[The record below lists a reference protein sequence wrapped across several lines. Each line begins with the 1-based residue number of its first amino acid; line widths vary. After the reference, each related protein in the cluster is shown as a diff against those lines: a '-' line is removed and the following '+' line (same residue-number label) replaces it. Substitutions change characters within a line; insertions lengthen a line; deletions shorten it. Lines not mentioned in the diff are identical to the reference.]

1 MMREEYDAPGR
12 KVANARKTQRQSK
25 QFKAVCEWDTSRRG
39 GTMARASSLA
49 WRKRLAT
56 LKSAGRGH
64 GEALGHEREAT
75 TLRRA
80 ASTTD
85 EAASLSSGMFFV
97 GACAHGGRVAGG
109 TFC

>member
-1 MMREEYDAPGR
+1 
-12 KVANARKTQRQSK
+12 
-25 QFKAVCEWDTSRRG
+25 
-39 GTMARASSLA
+39 MARASSLA

-64 GEALGHEREAT
+64 GEASGHGREAT

-85 EAASLSSGMFFV
+85 EAATSVFGHVCRRCVCTWRPCRRRQVL
-97 GACAHGGRVAGG
+97 
-109 TFC
+109 